1 LNSQGSGFEQT
12 YKDHKFLLPI
22 NTFEHNA
29 SNTLKI
35 TCKFLGRSMYKEI
48 PISVDKNYFKKLD
61 LPGHPSILPE
71 SVYEVKNTI
80 VVPEGNHY
88 FINNAVIPYDKQL
101 LVEGGANLFFN
112 KDSALISHGPIKMNG
127 MPHNRIT
134 LSSNSSSF
142 PGVYLHSTSGDSYFK
157 NVDFTNVSGIG
168 TRTNP
173 YGIELNGWDLTG
185 GITTY
190 KSTVSFNNCSFK
202 NFTTEDTINVISAS
216 FTVIDSNF
224 SEIYSDA
231 IDGDFVTG
239 KIIRCNFSDI
249 SRDGVDF
256 SGSVATVEDC
266 SFTNISDKA
275 ISVGE
280 NSQVKVFDCSIENSS
295 FGIVSKDYSSV
306 EVYRPLVFK
315 AQTADFAAFQKKN
328 LFGPASIKVINPSC
342 ALSEKNFLIQVGSS
356 GWLDEKVIISIPFV
370 SNELY
375 QNKKTSIFNRNEN

>member
-1 LNSQGSGFEQT
+1 
-12 YKDHKFLLPI
+12 
-22 NTFEHNA
+22 
-29 SNTLKI
+29 
-35 TCKFLGRSMYKEI
+35 MYKEI